1 MLKIRAKIEESE
13 KLVVTGSQTQETSSR
28 QCSATEPWQPDNH
41 QLSQSSIYT
50 ASTECL
56 RDITICLSTWG
67 VIFVLEDFFK
77 FLPCHMKMPPGDSKA
92 EGTQV
97 HLGMTTFL
105 KTVRQCKSYWI
116 HTTNLILGES
126 LLTIKLYLI
135 MTSFLT
141 KLTSF
146 F

>member
-1 MLKIRAKIEESE
+1 MKSWQLLEVKPRKPRAASA
-13 KLVVTGSQTQETSSR
+13 LPLSHNSQTTTNSHNLLYILPAQ
-28 QCSATEPWQPDNH
+28 
-41 QLSQSSIYT
+41 
-50 ASTECL
+50 CL
-56 RDITICLSTWG
+56 RDITTCLSTWG

-77 FLPCHMKMPPGDSKA
+77 FLPCHIKVPPGDSKA

-116 HTTNLILGES
+116 HTINLILGES